1 MNEGSLKTDHPLEI
15 AAAEALRSAAGTSA
29 TFIVTRPGTS
39 RSRVFGDEPTLRGAI
54 AVAVAAGSDR
64 RWVGFDHGIHRVSV
78 IDLPAVVREVAE
90 RQTSWQVQIGVVRSG
105 NTAAAVILWFGTHDD
120 DATTESQRELLRLLS
135 KVADAS

>member
-1 MNEGSLKTDHPLEI
+1 MNEGSVKTVHPLEL
-15 AAAEALRSAAGTSA
+15 AAAQAVTTTAGSAA

-39 RSRVFGDEPTLRGAI
+39 RSRVFGDEPRLRGAI

-105 NTAAAVILWFGTHDD
+105 NTAVAVVLWFGTHDD
-120 DATTESQRELLRLLS
+120 DSTTEGQRELLRVLTEA
-135 KVADAS
+135 ADAS

>member
-1 MNEGSLKTDHPLEI
+1 MNEGSVKTDHPLDS
-15 AAAEALRSAAGTSA
+15 AAAAAVSAAVDTSA

-39 RSRVFGDEPTLRGAI
+39 RSRVFGHEPMLRGAI

-64 RWVGFDHGIHRVSV
+64 RWVGFDHGIHRISV

-105 NTAAAVILWFGTHDD
+105 NTAAAVVLWFGTHPDD
-120 DATTESQRELLRLLS
+120 STTESQYDLLRLLTE
-135 KVADAS
+135 AAEAS